1 MTEYLI
7 GTGGWAYFKIPNK
20 RSLKAYS
27 EHFNFVEVNH
37 TFYEH
42 PDSRMV
48 ERWRRTVPE
57 DFVFSVRCHQEL
69 THRVGLKPVDQAY
82 AAFSKMIGICKMLEA
97 PLLHLLTP
105 PSYLFDDEEIGQ
117 ARDFLSSVSLNGVH
131 LAWEVRSTVNEKL
144 ISLMKDF
151 NIIHSVDLSRETPKV
166 ESEVIY
172 TRLFGKG
179 KHNVYQFT
187 DDEMEQIDKKVRDAN
202 AKRAVVTWHGVRM
215 TSDAARFKKYKETGN
230 FVPITAYTGVDSAKA
245 VLEEDTKCPLTK
257 AELIKNQGWKV
268 IDLTADRRIHLSDLL
283 KRLPEK
289 TYNDVDEIA
298 RELEIVI

>member
-37 TFYEH
+37 TFYEN

-57 DFVFSVRCHQEL
+57 DFVFTVRCHQEL

-82 AAFSKMIGICKMLEA
+82 TVFSKMIGTCKMLDA
-97 PLLHLLTP
+97 PVLHLLTP
-105 PSYLFDDEEIGQ
+105 SSYVFNDEKIGQ
-117 ARDFLSSVSLNGVH
+117 TRDFLSSVSLKGVH
-131 LAWEVRSTVNEKL
+131 LAWEVRSTVSEKL

-151 NIIHSVDLSRETPKV
+151 NIVHSVDLSIETPKV

-172 TRLFGKG
+172 TRLFGRG
-179 KHNVYQFT
+179 EHNIYQFT
-187 DDEMEQIDKKVRDAN
+187 DDEMEQIDKKVRDID
-202 AKRAVVTWHGVRM
+202 AKRAVITWHGVRM

-230 FVPITAYTGVDSAKA
+230 FFPITAYTGVDSAKV
-245 VLEEDTKCPLTK
+245 VLEEDTKYPLTK

-268 IDLTADRRIHLSDLL
+268 IDLTSEKRIHLSDLL
-283 KRLPEK
+283 KKLPEK
-289 TYNDVDEIA
+289 IYNDVEEIA
-298 RELEIVI
+298 KELEIVI